1 MTKRVLSLAV
11 LSMSVAFFA
20 SEASACWD
28 NSDGLILKLKR
39 LDLNTDQ
46 LKDVFSFQK
55 EHRAVVA
62 RAHSERL
69 GCRYHENHDAV
80 FEKKAIGVLNNVQFK
95 KYTGRV
101 RTKVEILEHENW
113 RLQKEIAKLRALIE
127 KLQKQL
133 EKNAA
138 TGAAKTAPSK

>member
-11 LSMSVAFFA
+11 LSVSVAFFA

-46 LKDVFSFQK
+46 LKEVFSFQK

-62 RAHSERL
+62 M
-69 GCRYHENHDAV
+69 
-80 FEKKAIGVLNNVQFK
+80 KVLPRQYSTRMIHIK
-95 KYTGRV
+95 
-101 RTKVEILEHENW
+101 
-113 RLQKEIAKLRALIE
+113 
-127 KLQKQL
+127 
-133 EKNAA
+133 
-138 TGAAKTAPSK
+138 S